1 VTPAEQLL
9 IVVPKDQTL
18 EVEARVLNKDI
29 GFVRAGQPVTIKVES
44 FPYTRYGV
52 IDGTVTSISN
62 DAIADEKLG
71 LYYAARVRVA
81 KSTMN
86 IDGADVLLSPG
97 MAVTAE
103 VTTGKRRLIEY
114 VLSPVMEHVKESGR
128 ER

>member
-1 VTPAEQLL
+1 
-9 IVVPKDQTL
+9 
-18 EVEARVLNKDI
+18 
-29 GFVRAGQPVTIKVES
+29 
-44 FPYTRYGV
+44 
-52 IDGTVTSISN
+52 
-62 DAIADEKLG
+62 
-71 LYYAARVRVA
+71 VRVA